1 MVLFVA
7 KRNPEGEL
15 THPAQPTSCFK
26 HQELLPD
33 VTLEPL
39 DSFLPQVDM
48 VLWLRKRPV
57 RDKMED
63 FLLCRFTT
71 SSKLTHTYNRWSVDQ
86 TAYSHRAVS
95 ASMQLTFIELMK
107 NHEQSNIAT
116 QDRDAARNEHVEKMK
131 RRYPEWPVFNKRRR
145 DYRADESILVTH
157 EGREPDLRGLSDEL
171 IPNAV
176 TTKTQSVS
184 SGDIWQPEFKAATS
198 LGTDW
203 QIPAGYDRKYWWREN
218 LVTLFKIIVLQ
229 VASLLEA
236 AEVDHHLDQVG
247 VVEAGRLEGEEGV
260 LIS

>member
-1 MVLFVA
+1 MVRFVA
-7 KRNPEGEL
+7 KRDPEGEL

-71 SSKLTHTYNRWSVDQ
+71 SRKLTHTYNRWSVDQ
-86 TAYSHRAVS
+86 TAYSRRA
-95 ASMQLTFIELMK
+95 
-107 NHEQSNIAT
+107 SNIAT
-116 QDRDAARNEHVEKMK
+116 QDRAAARNEHVEKMK
-131 RRYPEWPVFNKRRR
+131 RRYPEWPVFNKRHR
-145 DYRADESILVTH
+145 DYRADESILATR

-176 TTKTQSVS
+176 TTKTQSVPS
-184 SGDIWQPEFKAATS
+184 SDIGQPEFKAATS

-229 VASLLEA
+229 VASLLE
-236 AEVDHHLDQVG
+236 
-247 VVEAGRLEGEEGV
+247 
-260 LIS
+260 